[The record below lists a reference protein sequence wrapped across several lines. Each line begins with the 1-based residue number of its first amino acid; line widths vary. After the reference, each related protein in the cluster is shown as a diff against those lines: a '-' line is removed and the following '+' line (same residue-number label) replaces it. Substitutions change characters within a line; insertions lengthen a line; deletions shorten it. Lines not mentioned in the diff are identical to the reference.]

1 MNVKFVDGLVEQL
14 KGQTPLQE
22 MDSNPVYTLMQ
33 QKELGNFKFAQIV
46 RDMHEHRPFTED
58 RLGALKQEPEKDIRV
73 MTSVSGDNAAF
84 AVVKRQPEADGSYAM
99 LARVNISKV
108 APGKWELQD
117 FFTSLDPTGMEK
129 DEAKRYVD
137 LAAGIRKEYKGNSD
151 KFVADFLQ
159 GLQKGDDVW
168 GAMTTADHAGKI
180 DKIFDGARRE
190 EQQRID
196 AGEKPM
202 ALRKITDDRIGGT
215 FTGHTSPDE
224 NAPKRTSVAPT
235 LRHKS

>member
-1 MNVKFVDGLVEQL
+1 MNVKFVDGLMEQL
-14 KGQTPLQE
+14 KSQTPLQE
-22 MDSNPVYTLMQ
+22 MDGNPIYTLMQ

-46 RDMHEHRPFTED
+46 RDMHEHRPMTED
-58 RLGALKQEPEKDIRV
+58 RFGDMKQEPEKNIRV
-73 MTSVSGDNAAF
+73 LTSVSGDNAAF

-99 LARVNISKV
+99 LARVNISKG
-108 APGKWELQD
+108 PTGKWELDD
-117 FFTSLDPTGMEK
+117 FFTSLDPTGFEK

-137 LAAGIRKEYKGNSD
+137 LAAGIRKEYKGNDD

-159 GLQKGDDVW
+159 GLQKGEDVW
-168 GAMTTADHAGKI
+168 GAMTTADYAGKI

-215 FTGHTSPDE
+215 FTGYSKAETSAE
-224 NAPKRTSVAPT
+224 NRTSVAPT
-235 LRHKS
+235 LRNGR